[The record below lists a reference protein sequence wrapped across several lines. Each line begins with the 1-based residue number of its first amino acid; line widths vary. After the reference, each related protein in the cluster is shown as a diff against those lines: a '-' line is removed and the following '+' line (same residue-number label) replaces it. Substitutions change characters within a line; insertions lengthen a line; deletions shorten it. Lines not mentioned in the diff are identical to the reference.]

1 MDAVPLRGQAEGKPK
16 GEVHMR
22 IATLDTALFRI
33 ELPVP
38 LSDSTHG
45 TMTHF
50 ELVTVR
56 LRDSDGAEGVGYT
69 YTTGAGGAAV
79 YALIDQGL
87 RPVLMG
93 ADAEQIEALWT
104 RMWWKLHYGG
114 RGGSVSLAV
123 SACDI
128 ALHDLRAQRLGTP
141 LWRVLGGFD
150 PAVPCYAGGI
160 DLEFT
165 LDALL
170 KQTDGNLAK
179 GFRAIKMKVGRARL
193 SEDKAR
199 VQAMR
204 AHLGDDFPLMADA
217 NMRWTVDQSIAAARA
232 FRDSNLTW
240 LEEPTIPDDIAGH
253 ARIVREG
260 GVPIATGE
268 NLHTLHEFTQMIACG
283 GVTFPEPDV
292 TNCGGIT
299 MFMKVAHLAEAFNLP
314 LTSHGAHDLTV
325 HLLAAV
331 PNRSYLEV
339 HGFGLDRYIHQP
351 ITIAEG
357 NALAPDRPGHG
368 VAFDWAALEK
378 TRVLGA
384 GGELHTASRPTGGE

>member
-1 MDAVPLRGQAEGKPK
+1 MA
-16 GEVHMR
+16 
-22 IATLDTALFRI
+22 
-33 ELPVP
+33 

-45 TMTHF
+45 TITHF
-50 ELVTVR
+50 ELITAR

-69 YTTGAGGAAV
+69 YTVGTGGAAV
-79 YALIDQGL
+79 HALIDQGL
-87 RPVLMG
+87 RSVLVG
-93 ADAEQIEALWT
+93 ADADQIEALWT
-104 RMWWKLHYGG
+104 KMWWRLHYGG

-128 ALHDLRAQRLGTP
+128 ALYDLKARRLGTP
-141 LWRVLGGFD
+141 LWRLLGGFN

-170 KQTDGNLAK
+170 KQTDDNLAK
-179 GFRAIKMKVGRARL
+179 GFRAIKMKVGRDRL
-193 SEDKAR
+193 SEDRAR

-217 NMRWTVDQSIAAARA
+217 NMRWTVDQSIRAARA
-232 FRDSNLTW
+232 FQDSNLTW
-240 LEEPTIPDDIAGH
+240 LEEPTIPDDVAGH
-253 ARIVREG
+253 TRIVRDG

-268 NLHTLHEFTQMIACG
+268 NLHTLHEFKQMIEAG

-299 MFMKVAHLAEAFNLP
+299 VFMKVAHLAEAYNLP
-314 LTSHGAHDLTV
+314 LTSHGVHDLTV

-339 HGFGLDRYIHQP
+339 HGFGLDRYI
-351 ITIAEG
+351 AEPLVIRDG
-357 NALAPDRPGHG
+357 NAIASERAGHG
-368 VAFDWAALEK
+368 VSFDWNALSK
-378 TRVLGA
+378 L
-384 GGELHTASRPTGGE
+384 SS